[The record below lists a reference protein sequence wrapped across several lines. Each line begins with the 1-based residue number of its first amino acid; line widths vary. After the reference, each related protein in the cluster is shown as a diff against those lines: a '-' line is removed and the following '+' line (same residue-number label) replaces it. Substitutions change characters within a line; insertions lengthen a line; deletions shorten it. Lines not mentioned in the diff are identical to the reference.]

1 VAAMNG
7 QIRDPVSRIRYA
19 FEPRGESLV
28 VYSWLEPGGALPP
41 HLHPRQEE
49 RWSVLEGEV
58 RFRLGREKRVIGPP
72 DGELVVAPGVAH
84 GLWSIGDAEARL
96 QAVVTPPLRLQAF
109 LEESAAAGRD
119 GLFTRR
125 GLPRGLRGARWAA
138 SFVKRYRDETVF
150 LSPPPIVLRVLVATL
165 ARDP

>member
-1 VAAMNG
+1 VTE
-7 QIRDPVSRIRYA
+7 QISDPVSGTRYA
-19 FEPRGESLV
+19 FEPQGESLI
-28 VYSWLEPGGALPP
+28 VYTWLEPGGKLPP

-58 RFRLGREKRVIGPP
+58 RFQLGRDKRVIGPQ
-72 DGELVVAPGVAH
+72 DGEMVVAPGVVH
-84 GLWSIGDAEARL
+84 GLKSVGDREARL

-125 GLPRGLRGARWAA
+125 GLPRGLSGARWAA
-138 SFVKRYRDETVF
+138 RFLKQYREETVI
-150 LSPPPIVLRVLVATL
+150 LSPPQIVQRTLIALL
-165 ARDP
+165 ARDA